1 MNTWVAAWVWSV
13 VLIPRLATHSTPPKT
28 PIAQAEHASNA
39 MTELID
45 CKDFVPAVVALCRC
59 QFHWVSDHANQV
71 GRENNP
77 GLS

>member
-1 MNTWVAAWVWSV
+1 MLTWAAAWVWNV
-13 VLIPRLATHSTPPKT
+13 VPTPSQATVSTT
-28 PIAQAEHASNA
+28 PETHIAQADHASNA
-39 MTELID
+39 MTELIV
-45 CKDFVPAVVALCRC
+45 CKDFIPAVVALCRC